1 MNLSYNNQD
10 TEVKLF
16 NFETNN
22 NNQLMKVLAII
33 TREPQLFDAK
43 ERLRLPEENET
54 LKEVTMLLPVDL
66 WVLGKQKK

>member
-33 TREPQLFDAK
+33 IMELIRINKSLLFLHNEVPRE
-43 ERLRLPEENET
+43 NII
-54 LKEVTMLLPVDL
+54 
-66 WVLGKQKK
+66 